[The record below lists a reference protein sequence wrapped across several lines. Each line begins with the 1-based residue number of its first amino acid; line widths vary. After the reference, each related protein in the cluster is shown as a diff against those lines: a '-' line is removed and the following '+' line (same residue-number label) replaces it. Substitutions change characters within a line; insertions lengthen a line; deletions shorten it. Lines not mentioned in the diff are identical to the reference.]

1 MMDLQLPQ
9 IASSTTP
16 GTSSASGTQGAPRP
30 GQGGGKRESAG
41 SGKSFSSEL
50 REVRTAKEPRHEMGR
65 SQAERDETDVSMS
78 SDESAPTTTAS
89 TASGAARDEQ
99 AGDRA
104 ADPSRQGS
112 DTVTASPLPDVTTQS
127 VLLALIAQPIVTTEA
142 QALMQTSSGEQ
153 THTAV
158 ESVMPSVMEDG
169 TSLPVTAADSSPFP
183 QIENK
188 EMTGKP
194 ADPTTTIQAG
204 TGLPAADNTT
214 MLQSASTDHDATLRS
229 QVQPT
234 ADELRNLQQEK
245 PALQP
250 APEEQPHASSQS
262 EGTSESM
269 VQPNDQRSYV
279 RDDLNAVTA
288 LAAEQIQQPED
299 NRPVILERPIP
310 AEQAPEPKE
319 DVVSRRLAVPSTGWQ
334 EPTQQ
339 DDERGMEWSGRDH
352 RDRPSSDQVM
362 GQSTMPEVSAPATPS
377 PSTLITNGMD
387 HRAFSSAPS
396 VKLPADTPSA
406 TPTLPVQPTDWMPG
420 TAPNQTKSMVLE
432 LSQADLGRVN
442 IRVAV
447 NQDTVHTHFSS
458 ERNELG
464 QYLVNGQDR
473 LQSALNASGLDLGRF
488 QVDIDRQS
496 AGRSFQEPTS
506 QGQSHG
512 HTPQGEGRNSG
523 SGREEAARDTTPRRG
538 MLNLVA

>member
-9 IASSTTP
+9 IAFSTTP
-16 GTSSASGTQGAPRP
+16 GTSGATGTQSASRP
-30 GQGGGKRESAG
+30 GLGGGKRESTG

-89 TASGAARDEQ
+89 TASGATRDEQ
-99 AGDRA
+99 AGDKSA
-104 ADPSRQGS
+104 EPSRHDS
-112 DTVTASPLPDVTTQS
+112 DAVTTSPLPDVTTQS
-127 VLLALIAQPIVTTEA
+127 VLLALIAQPMVTTDA
-142 QALMQTSSGEQ
+142 QAPMQTSSGEQ
-153 THTAV
+153 TNIAM

-169 TSLPVTAADSSPFP
+169 TSLPVTAADSSTSP
-183 QIENK
+183 QVARK
-188 EMTGKP
+188 ETTDKST
-194 ADPTTTIQAG
+194 DPT
-204 TGLPAADNTT
+204 AA
-214 MLQSASTDHDATLRS
+214 LQSGASLFSTVDPKGQPIASSDQDTTLS
-229 QVQPT
+229 GQTQPT
-234 ADELRNLQQEK
+234 AEELRNLQQEK
-245 PALQP
+245 PTVPLTR
-250 APEEQPHASSQS
+250 EEQPQAAVKGEAQTESVVLPQDLRSQ
-262 EGTSESM
+262 
-269 VQPNDQRSYV
+269 V
-279 RDDLNAVTA
+279 REDLNAVKTFTS
-288 LAAEQIQQPED
+288 EQIQQPED
-299 NRPVILERPIP
+299 NRPVILERAIP
-310 AEQAPEPKE
+310 AEQASEPKE

-339 DDERGMEWSGRDH
+339 DDERGMEWSSRDH

-362 GQSTMPEVSAPATPS
+362 VQSTMPEVSAPATPS

-396 VKLPADTPSA
+396 AKLPDDPQPTA
-406 TPTLPVQPTDWMPG
+406 PTLPVQPTDWMPG
-420 TAPNQTKSMVLE
+420 TAANQTKSMVLE

-506 QGQSHG
+506 QGQTHG
-512 HTPQGEGRNSG
+512 HTPQGEGRKSG